1 MQLQRHF
8 QADTLPW
15 IQRMQQK
22 EQILQ
27 RRLLRVCAT
36 ILYLRMKLNDSF
48 FKKNVHN
55 DLHLRKQ
62 VAD

>member
-36 ILYLRMKLNDSF
+36 ILYLRK
-48 FKKNVHN
+48 
-55 DLHLRKQ
+55 
-62 VAD
+62 